1 MSRRRKRKVIVAL
14 VVIAAALVVVF
25 WGWSS
30 TGGQNYLSVSDL
42 VHSPSQY
49 SGKPIEV
56 RGVVADW
63 NGDPGSMN
71 FTLFDTNAASG
82 GNINVTMT
90 GPLPSGF
97 ENGKTVGA
105 KGQLDAVP
113 SLHMIATDL
122 TVGCASKY

>member
-30 TGGQNYLSVSDL
+30 TGQNYLSVSDIA
-42 VHSPSQY
+42 HSPSQY
-49 SGKPIEV
+49 SGRLIEV
-56 RGVVADW
+56 RGIVSDW
-63 NGDPGSMN
+63 NGDPGSRN

-105 KGQLDAVP
+105 KGQLDDVS

>member
-25 WGWSS
+25 WGWNS
-30 TGGQNYLSVSDL
+30 TGQTYLSVSEIAT
-42 VHSPSQY
+42 SPSHY

-56 RGVVADW
+56 RGVVSDW
-63 NGDPGSMN
+63 NGDPGSRN

-82 GNINVTMT
+82 GNINVTLT

-105 KGQLDAVP
+105 KGQLDGVQP
-113 SLHMIATDL
+113 LHMTATEI

>member
-30 TGGQNYLSVSDL
+30 TGGQNYLSVSDV

-49 SGKPIEV
+49 SARPIEV
-56 RGVVADW
+56 RGIVSDW
-63 NGDPGSMN
+63 NGDPGSRN
-71 FTLFDTNAASG
+71 FTLFDTNSASD

-105 KGQLDAVP
+105 KGQLDGVQP
-113 SLHMIATDL
+113 LHMTATEL
-122 TVGCASKY
+122 AVGCASKY

>member
-30 TGGQNYLSVSDL
+30 TGQTYLSVSEIAN
-42 VHSPSQY
+42 SPSQY
-49 SGKPIEV
+49 SGKAIEV
-56 RGVVADW
+56 RGVVSGW
-63 NGDPGSMN
+63 SGDPGSRN
-71 FTLFDTNAASG
+71 FTLSDTNAALG
-82 GNINVTMT
+82 GNLNVTMT

-105 KGQLDAVP
+105 KGQLDDVP
-113 SLHMIATDL
+113 FLHMIATDL

>member
-30 TGGQNYLSVSDL
+30 TGQTYLSVSEIAS
-42 VHSPSQY
+42 SPSQF
-49 SGKPIEV
+49 SGKAIEV
-56 RGVVADW
+56 RGVVSGW
-63 NGDPGSMN
+63 SGDPGSRN
-71 FTLFDTNAASG
+71 FTLSDTNAALK

-90 GPLPSGF
+90 GPFPSGF

-105 KGQLDAVP
+105 KGQLDDVP